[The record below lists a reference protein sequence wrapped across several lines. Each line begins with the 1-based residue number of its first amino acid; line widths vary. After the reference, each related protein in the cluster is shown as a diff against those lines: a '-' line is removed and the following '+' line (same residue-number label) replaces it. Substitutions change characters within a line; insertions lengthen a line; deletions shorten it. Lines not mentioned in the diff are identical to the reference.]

1 MIKVVVFDA
10 YGTLF
15 DVYSIGTLANELY
28 PGQGAAIATV
38 WRDKQIEYTRLIALS
53 DPEGVRGSRY
63 YQSFWD
69 LTRSALQYALQR
81 LALPW
86 SQANE
91 DALLGQYAIL
101 KAFPENLDVLRRL
114 KAKGVATAILSNGSV
129 TMLDSAVENSGL
141 ADALDHVISVDRVR
155 TFKTHPASY
164 GLVGEV
170 YNVQPQ
176 EVLFVSSNAWD
187 VLGATWF
194 GFKTLWVNRQQ
205 LPFETIGPRP
215 HYVGTD
221 LTAVLNAITT
231 G

>member
-101 KAFPENLDVLRRL
+101 KAFPENLDVLRLL